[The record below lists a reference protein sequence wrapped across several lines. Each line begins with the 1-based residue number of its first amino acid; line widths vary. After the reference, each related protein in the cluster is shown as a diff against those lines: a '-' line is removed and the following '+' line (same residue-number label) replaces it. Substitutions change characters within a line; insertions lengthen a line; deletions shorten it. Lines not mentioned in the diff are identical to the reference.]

1 MVGLPTPKQAVGRR
15 HTAALRVPRLG
26 SLVVAFEENNNVPD
40 FLRTFGRFRATMPR
54 HRPIWGTRPAR
65 INPGR
70 LEDSLVFV
78 SFACAPAV
86 IVIGSC
92 RAYSV
97 AEGRVTTLTL
107 VCLSGAAALAAD
119 ANAGQA
125 AYTRACKSCHGPD
138 GTPNP
143 AIAKMMKVDM
153 QDLKSAAV
161 QGMSNDDIKKIIT
174 DGKGKMRP
182 VASVSGAALDD
193 VAAYIHSL
201 KK

>member
-1 MVGLPTPKQAVGRR
+1 M
-15 HTAALRVPRLG
+15 
-26 SLVVAFEENNNVPD
+26 
-40 FLRTFGRFRATMPR
+40 RT
-54 HRPIWGTRPAR
+54 I
-65 INPGR
+65 
-70 LEDSLVFV
+70 L
-78 SFACAPAV
+78 
-86 IVIGSC
+86 
-92 RAYSV
+92 
-97 AEGRVTTLTL
+97 TTLTL